1 LHGQIHVEHAEE
13 LTEETLIE
21 KITGART
28 QDESKISAEARRL
41 KQKEAEQKK
50 HPTPK
55 KELTSAIT
63 TSKTTALVFRDEEA
77 VIQSLKT
84 VREKTGDIQNKNWVY
99 FFLRLLFY

>member
-1 LHGQIHVEHAEE
+1 LHGQIHIEHAEE

-28 QDESKISAEARRL
+28 QDESKISVEARRL
-41 KQKEAEQKK
+41 KQKEADQKR

-55 KELTSAIT
+55 KELTSGAI
-63 TSKTTALVFRDEEA
+63 SKTTALVFRDEGA

-84 VREKTGDIQNKNWVY
+84 VREKTGDIQSKNWV
-99 FFLRLLFY
+99 FYVY